1 MKTGDTIPTL
11 LGVNAQGQEVKSTD
25 FAGKPL
31 IIYFYPKDNTP
42 GCTAEACS
50 LRDGYDSLRNL
61 GYEVIGVSKDSSASH
76 AKFAEKYSLP
86 FTLISDPST
95 ELNQA
100 FGVWQ
105 KKKMAGREYMG
116 TVRTTFITDADHRVT
131 HIINKVDTKNAA
143 AQIMKLLAEANSHK
157 PLKTLSTTWK
167 SPRKQQ

>member
-25 FAGKPL
+25 FAGKHL

-143 AQIMKLLAEANSHK
+143 AQIMKLLAES
-157 PLKTLSTTWK
+157 
-167 SPRKQQ
+167 QQS